1 MWVCLCACECYS
13 HSPHSHV
20 LQILGPCIVD
30 LWKSPYLALFK
41 PRNTD
46 LLLSVVRL
54 LVESTENIEAGL
66 KKWEAKEKEAKEKE
80 AKKKAE
86 EAAQQAASA
95 PPPPPSSVQR
105 LMDMSFTRDQA
116 EEALKKCNNVVEQA
130 MEWLL
135 NKPHVSSTPGEGSG
149 RGLQSWCEC
158 SCSACC
164 PRRGHQSLP

>member
-1 MWVCLCACECYS
+1 ME
-13 HSPHSHV
+13 
-20 LQILGPCIVD
+20 
-30 LWKSPYLALFK
+30 LWKSPYLAHFK

-86 EAAQQAASA
+86 EAAQQAAA
-95 PPPPPSSVQR
+95 LEPPPPQLNPAHVQR
-105 LMDMSFTRDQA
+105 LMGMSFTRDQA
-116 EEALKKCNNVVEQA
+116 EEALRKWDNVEQA

-135 NKPHVSSTPGEGSG
+135 NKPNVSTTPMGGG
-149 RGLQSWCEC
+149 RGGGVLRQLKNVHSFSTCPFPGRI
-158 SCSACC
+158 CC
-164 PRRGHQSLP
+164 PPIE

>member
-1 MWVCLCACECYS
+1 M
-13 HSPHSHV
+13 
-20 LQILGPCIVD
+20 D

-86 EAAQQAASA
+86 EAAQETGETAASA
-95 PPPPPSSVQR
+95 LLQSSVQQ
-105 LMDMSFTRDQA
+105 LMGMGFTRDQA
-116 EEALKKCNNVVEQA
+116 EEALRKCSNNVEQA
-130 MEWLL
+130 TEWLVS
-135 NKPHVSSTPGEGSG
+135 KPPVSSALWGEGEGEGRDCALDTGVLPSLASCSR
-149 RGLQSWCEC
+149 RGLQRS
-158 SCSACC
+158 
-164 PRRGHQSLP
+164 P

>member
-1 MWVCLCACECYS
+1 MCTCVCECYS

-86 EAAQQAASA
+86 EEAQQAASA
-95 PPPPPSSVQR
+95 QPPPPPSSVQR
-105 LMDMSFTRDQA
+105 LMEMSFTRDQA
-116 EEALKKCNNVVEQA
+116 EEALRKCSNVVEQA

-135 NKPHVSSTPGEGSG
+135 NKSHVSSTPSGGEGG
-149 RGLQSWCEC
+149 C
-158 SCSACC
+158 SHGVSVLPLLVGPGEVIRA
-164 PRRGHQSLP
+164 SLE